1 MMTITIKIKCCSGSI
16 VPSHAPYVPHMIFF
30 QSNGEFMRF
39 SNYVRE
45 VTEKLDL
52 LMINSNKT
60 ANMRRYPST
69 D

>member
-1 MMTITIKIKCCSGSI
+1 MDLSSRAMLHMS
-16 VPSHAPYVPHMIFF
+16 VLPHMIFF

-52 LMINSNKT
+52 LMIHSNKT

-69 D
+69 NW

>member
-1 MMTITIKIKCCSGSI
+1 MLQWIYRPEPCSISFATTA
-16 VPSHAPYVPHMIFF
+16 VLPHVIFF

-45 VTEKLDL
+45 KFDL

>member
-1 MMTITIKIKCCSGSI
+1 MDLSSRAMLHMS
-16 VPSHAPYVPHMIFF
+16 VLPHMIFF

-45 VTEKLDL
+45 VTEKFDL
-52 LMINSNKT
+52 LIHSNKT

-69 D
+69 DW